1 MNSSSTTLEQL
12 SPADAQVILQRL
24 PERVRMALVERAT
37 EIDYPIEAIVEMAI
51 ASYLDEEALGFA
63 DCKPKRGQLL

>member
-12 SPADAQVILQRL
+12 SSADAQAILQRL
-24 PERVRMALVERAT
+24 PERIRMALIERAAAV
-37 EIDYPIEAIVEMAI
+37 DYPLEAIVEMAI

-63 DCKPKRGQLL
+63 DCKPQRGQ

>member
-12 SPADAQVILQRL
+12 SSADAQAILQRL
-24 PERVRMALVERAT
+24 PERIRMVLIERAA
-37 EIDYPIEAIVEMAI
+37 EIDYPLEAIVEMAI

-63 DCKPKRGQLL
+63 DCKPQRGQLR